1 MLKFRFQATTR
12 KPDGQL
18 NKPYVHETQFEA
30 RDISSAIQKAREYLY
45 PPSDGATIS
54 WLMQINQPDYP
65 DMLVWAITAQDEIRT
80 DE

>member
-18 NKPYVHETQFEA
+18 KRPYTDEAQFEA
-30 RDISSAIQKAREYLY
+30 QDISSAIQRAREYQV
-45 PPSDGATIS
+45 PPSDGMTIS
-54 WLMQINQPDYP
+54 WLTQINRPDHP
-65 DMLVWAITAQDEIRT
+65 DIVVWAMPARDGVRT

>member
-18 NKPYVHETQFEA
+18 NKPYLHETRFEA
-30 RDISSAIQKAREYLY
+30 RDISSAIQQAREYQVA
-45 PPSDGATIS
+45 PSDGATIS
-54 WLMQINQPDYP
+54 WLLQINQPDYP
-65 DMLVWAITAQDEIRT
+65 DMLVWAITAQDGIRT

>member
-18 NKPYVHETQFEA
+18 DRPYVYETQFEA
-30 RDISSAIQKAREYLY
+30 PDISSAIQRAREIQVA
-45 PPSDGATIS
+45 PSGGATIS
-54 WLMQINQPDYP
+54 WLMQINRPDYP
-65 DMLVWAITAQDEIRT
+65 DMLVWTMPSRDGART